1 MKKFTV
7 FFFTLI
13 ISNILTA
20 QNKFTGTWNGQLN
33 IAGTVKLVL
42 HVTQSAN
49 GFYSG
54 TLDNPDQNAYG
65 IKCDKVDVKED
76 GMLSTLNF
84 SIDKIKVNYTG
95 KLINDSTLSGIFT
108 QGVSIPLDLHKT
120 FVSTIA
126 KEIKRPQTPKPP
138 FPYRSEEVIYKSPDQ
153 SLQYGGTITIPMGNG
168 PFPAVVLITGSG
180 PQDRDETIF
189 DHKPFAVIADALTRD
204 GFIVLRVDD
213 RGIGN
218 STGNF
223 YNSTTADFV
232 KDVNTSVDYLKSRG
246 EVDDGK
252 IGLLGHSEGG
262 MIAPMVAAQRKD
274 IDFIV
279 LRVDDRGIGKSTGN
293 FYNSTTA
300 DFVKDVNTSI
310 DYLKS
315 RREIDDDEIGLL
327 GHSEGGLIAPMVA
340 SQRKDI
346 DFIVLLAAPGVQI
359 IDLMTEQNA
368 AILKASGISP
378 AAAAQYTTLYR
389 DVVNTILNAPDQNT
403 AKQQV
408 ITIVNNWLTKTDTA
422 TAHILGFN
430 SENYKQQFASQ
441 FVAQLSNSW
450 MKYFLRIDPHPYLT
464 HLKKVKVLALNGS
477 RDIQVVSQ
485 QNLPALNNAL
495 REGRTKVYETKELYG
510 LNHLF
515 QTCIKCTVQ
524 EYGELEE
531 TISPVALQTITD
543 WLNKKVK

>member
-1 MKKFTV
+1 MKKFTI
-7 FFFTLI
+7 FFLTLI
-13 ISNILTA
+13 LYTALPA
-20 QNKFTGTWNGQLN
+20 QNKFTGTWSGQLN
-33 IAGTVKLVL
+33 IAGTLKLVL

-49 GFYSG
+49 GFYSC

-65 IKCDKVDVKED
+65 IKCDKVEVKED
-76 GMLSTLNF
+76 GMINTLNF

-95 KLINDSTLSGIFT
+95 RLINDSTLNGTFT

-120 FVSTIA
+120 YVATVVKAIN
-126 KEIKRPQTPKPP
+126 RPQTPKPP

-153 SLQYGGTITIPMGNG
+153 SLQYGGTITIPPGNG

-180 PQDRDETIF
+180 QQDRDETILS
-189 DHKPFAVIADALTRD
+189 HKPFAVLADALTRD

-232 KDVNTSVDYLKSRG
+232 KDVNTSVDYLKSRR
-246 EVDDGK
+246 EADDDK

-279 LRVDDRGIGKSTGN
+279 L
-293 FYNSTTA
+293 
-300 DFVKDVNTSI
+300 
-310 DYLKS
+310 
-315 RREIDDDEIGLL
+315 
-327 GHSEGGLIAPMVA
+327 
-340 SQRKDI
+340 
-346 DFIVLLAAPGVQI
+346 LAAPGVQI
-359 IDLMTEQNA
+359 IDLMAEQNA
-368 AILKASGISP
+368 AILKASGISA

-403 AKQQV
+403 GKQQV
-408 ITIVNNWLTKTDTA
+408 ITLVNNWLAKTDTA
-422 TAHILGFN
+422 TAHILGFT

-441 FVAQLSNSW
+441 FAAQLSTPW
-450 MKYFLRIDPHPYLT
+450 MKYFLRFDPHPYLMQ
-464 HLKKVKVLALNGS
+464 LKKVKVLALNGS

-495 REGRTKVYETKELYG
+495 KEGRTKVYETKELYG

-515 QTCIKCTVQ
+515 QTCTKCTVQ